1 MLDSQAGAEWVSG
14 TSAIVHY
21 QFRAVPSADEVE
33 VTLPL
38 PDIENLWFE
47 QAKVHQA
54 ALGAA
59 PAAINRA
66 RQFEPLSHTRRRTQ
80 AALAVHAA
88 SRTQAIHVKLGKMGR
103 RVKINK

>member
-1 MLDSQAGAEWVSG
+1 MNAISAMRRGVRGAGARRLAGSPEIAPVQDYRGVLDSQAGAEWVSG

-47 QAKVHQA
+47 
-54 ALGAA
+54 
-59 PAAINRA
+59 
-66 RQFEPLSHTRRRTQ
+66 
-80 AALAVHAA
+80 
-88 SRTQAIHVKLGKMGR
+88 
-103 RVKINK
+103 